1 MSSFTRTSLRIV
13 LDQDIPGAAEV
24 FSALGT
30 IIAVPGHEIDAH
42 VVKNADVLIVRSIT
56 KVDETLLEGSSV
68 GFVGTA
74 TAGTD
79 HLDIGFLSASG
90 IEWASAPGANAE
102 SVVEYVMASIAVIAR
117 RRATGWQG
125 KTLGIIG
132 CGHVGGRLAT
142 RAEAAGMRVLRND
155 PPRADKEDGGAFMDL
170 YRMLPLCDIVS
181 LHVPLDRSGSH
192 PTVHLMDLKAFGL
205 VRSGAWVIQSSRGG
219 TMDEHRAVQ
228 ARRSGYL
235 GALVL
240 DVFEGE
246 PQPDPVSVDTADL
259 ATGHIA
265 GYSRDAKRNG
275 VLMIR
280 DAVMR
285 YLKSGQTRCPA
296 EDSLIGV
303 LTRPLDQDGR
313 PVGIDHPSWLD
324 RVLRQV
330 INIPSDDARFRAVV
344 ASPDPVRGFH
354 AYRAGYPARYSW
366 SRYAAWSGATA
377 EEMTLLEALGFR
389 PSA

>member
-1 MSSFTRTSLRIV
+1 
-13 LDQDIPGAAEV
+13 
-24 FSALGT
+24 
-30 IIAVPGHEIDAH
+30 
-42 VVKNADVLIVRSIT
+42 
-56 KVDETLLEGSSV
+56 
-68 GFVGTA
+68 
-74 TAGTD
+74 
-79 HLDIGFLSASG
+79 
-90 IEWASAPGANAE
+90 
-102 SVVEYVMASIAVIAR
+102 
-117 RRATGWQG
+117 
-125 KTLGIIG
+125 
-132 CGHVGGRLAT
+132 
-142 RAEAAGMRVLRND
+142 MRVLRND

-181 LHVPLDRSGSH
+181 LHVPLDRSSSH
-192 PTVHLMDLKAFGL
+192 PTVYLMDLKAFGL

-228 ARRSGYL
+228 ARRSGHL

-280 DAVMR
+280 NAVMR

-303 LTRPLDQDGR
+303 LTRPLDQEGR
-313 PVGIDHPSWLD
+313 PMGIDHPSWLD

-330 INIPSDDARFRAVV
+330 MDIPSDDARFRAVV

-366 SRYAAWSGATA
+366 SRYAAWSGATV
-377 EEMTLLEALGFR
+377 EETTLLEALGFR
-389 PSA
+389 PFT